1 MYKYLFL
8 ALILLSGCGL
18 FKNRNVQIDK
28 RQETSSTKIDSRVID
43 SSFSL
48 SNRLVALHHLD
59 SSGTWTKIQG
69 NGITVK
75 PDGTI
80 HIAKG
85 SVDQHANKKTDTKLS
100 DNLQTTAGQITD
112 QSVRVERKA
121 EVKEKVKQVESKP
134 SMLVLYIAIVIVLA
148 GVGLYVV
155 KRK

>member
-48 SNRLVALHHLD
+48 SNRLVALQQID
-59 SSGTWTKIQG
+59 SSGTSTKVQG
-69 NGITVK
+69 EGITVN

-80 HIAKG
+80 HVAKG

-100 DNLQTTAGQITD
+100 DNLQSSAGQITD
-112 QSVRVERKA
+112 QSVRTEQKT

-134 SMLVLYIAIVIVLA
+134 SMLVLYIAIAIVFA
-148 GVGLYVV
+148 GVGLYIF